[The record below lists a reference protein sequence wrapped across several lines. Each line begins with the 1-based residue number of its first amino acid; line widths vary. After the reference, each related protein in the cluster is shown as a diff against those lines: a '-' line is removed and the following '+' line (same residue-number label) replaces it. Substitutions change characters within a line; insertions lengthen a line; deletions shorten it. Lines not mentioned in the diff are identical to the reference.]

1 LPRYSK
7 LFVLTSAL
15 TLSVVGSVALFATMQ
30 NFSLYLALL
39 KGQLYTPIVNS
50 TETLFDRAFG
60 RMGFLLLRPVLWPL
74 IVFVTL
80 QMGATYAISTLLRF
94 EGRFAFIRALT
105 AAAGMSLLMTAFILT
120 ALWSMLT
127 GMISH

>member
-15 TLSVVGSVALFATMQ
+15 TLTVVGSVALFATMQ
-30 NFSLYLALL
+30 NFSLYMALL
-39 KGQLYTPIVNS
+39 KGQFYTPIVNS

-60 RMGFLLLRPVLWPL
+60 GMGFFLLRPALWPL

-105 AAAGMSLLMTAFILT
+105 AAARMSLLMTAFILT

>member
-1 LPRYSK
+1 MPRYSK

-60 RMGFLLLRPVLWPL
+60 RMGFLLLRPALWPF

-80 QMGATYAISTLLRF
+80 QIGATYAVSTLLRF
-94 EGRFAFIRALT
+94 KGRFASIRVLT
-105 AAAGMSLLMTAFILT
+105 AAAGMSLVMTAFILT
-120 ALWSMLT
+120 ALWPMLM